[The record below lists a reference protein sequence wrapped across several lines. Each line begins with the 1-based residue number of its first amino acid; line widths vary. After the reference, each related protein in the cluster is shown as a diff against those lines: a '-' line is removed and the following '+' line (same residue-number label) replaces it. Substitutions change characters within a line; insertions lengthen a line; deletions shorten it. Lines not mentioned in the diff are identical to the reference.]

1 MKNIILKLLFFQ
13 MVMRIYQKWIVIS
26 VQSSFS
32 QKLPTISTS
41 QTCIQLKLYSHMPIC
56 FVISV
61 IMSQNSGKD
70 LFRYGQNTENFQYPR
85 ANVFFLSYK
94 HLQCIDLSKLS
105 TFQHFKKPP
114 LVKSKKVM
122 YDVKV
127 WRIKLSH
134 F

>member
-1 MKNIILKLLFFQ
+1 
-13 MVMRIYQKWIVIS
+13 MVMRIYQKGIVIS

-41 QTCIQLKLYSHMPIC
+41 QTCIQLKLYSHMPIY

-61 IMSQNSGKD
+61 IMSRNSGKD
-70 LFRYGQNTENFQYPR
+70 LVRYGQNTVNFQYPRVGTQNQLALLR
-85 ANVFFLSYK
+85 ANVFFLSSK

-105 TFQHFKKPP
+105 TFEHLKKQP
-114 LVKSKKVM
+114 LVKSKKVT

-127 WRIKLSH
+127 
-134 F
+134 